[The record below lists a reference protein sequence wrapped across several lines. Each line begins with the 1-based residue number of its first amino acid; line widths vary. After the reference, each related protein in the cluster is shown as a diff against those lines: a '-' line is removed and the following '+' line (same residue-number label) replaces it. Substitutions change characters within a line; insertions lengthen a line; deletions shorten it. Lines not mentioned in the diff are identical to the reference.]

1 MNANEAIARSQRA
14 EQFLK
19 DPLWDESW
27 TVLQAKITAAM
38 IAAKTDEG
46 TIRGKQLLGLMVD
59 LRQHWERVIKDG
71 AVADHQLKLEA
82 EEKKTRWKLFANS

>member
-1 MNANEAIARSQRA
+1 MNANEAIARAQRA
-14 EQFLK
+14 ELFLK
-19 DPLWDESW
+19 DPLWDEAW
-27 TVLQAKITAAM
+27 AVLQTKITAAM

-82 EEKKTRWKLFANS
+82 EEKNRRFRLFTA